1 MDIDFSLNF
10 DEQEIKIVVDSSV
23 SLSAIKLGDDPEDIV
38 YRRFDKLDTEEQ
50 QEILKKVVQLLFK
63 LEEE

>member
-10 DEQEIKIVVDSSV
+10 DNQEIKIVVDSSI
-23 SLSAIKLGDDPEDIV
+23 SLAAIKVGENPEDIK
-38 YRRFDKLDTEEQ
+38 YKRFDKLDTEEQ
-50 QEILKKVVQLLFK
+50 QEILKQVVQLLFK

>member
-10 DEQEIKIVVDSSV
+10 DDQEIKIVVDSSL
-23 SLSAIKLGDDPEDIV
+23 SLSALKVGPNKGDILFK
-38 YRRFDKLDTEEQ
+38 RFDRLDTEEQ
-50 QEILKKVVQLLFK
+50 QETLKEVVQLLFT

>member
-23 SLSAIKLGDDPEDIV
+23 SLSAMKLGDDPEDIV
-38 YRRFDKLDTEEQ
+38 YQRFDKLDTEEQ

>member
-23 SLSAIKLGDDPEDIV
+23 SLSAMKLGDDPEDIV

>member
-10 DEQEIKIVVDSSV
+10 DEQEIKIVVDSSL
-23 SLSAIKLGDDPEDIV
+23 SLSALKLSSDPGDIL
-38 YRRFDKLDTEEQ
+38 YKRFDKLDTEEQ

>member
-1 MDIDFSLNF
+1 MDIAFSLNF
-10 DEQEIKIVVDSSV
+10 DDQEIKIIVDDHI
-23 SLSAIKLGDDPEDIV
+23 SLSAIKLGTDPNDILFK
-38 YRRFDKLDTEEQ
+38 RFDKLDTEEQ